1 MAEHDLLSLVSSP
14 AELVGQV
21 ERSRIDGAKRRQI
34 DVGASPPDAAEV
46 VLRAPLRVRPMSRLR
61 LRTVRILTSTL
72 LALGLGVWV
81 MSTDELDA
89 LAAVLSHPVKIV
101 ETKLDAVDIVV
112 RTPPSKVRAVA
123 LRLKRDG
130 IEASFASTRVP
141 SAATLRLLHHLGDD
155 AVPAI
160 NRGSV
165 LGWIHTPAELR
176 RDARRLHLGR
186 HFYYLEPSDPSFGEL
201 IMAHVTG
208 ARGVTGA
215 VQYRGEGAA
224 FSRTPGTGDIV
235 VVRLPASAGA
245 SRAVSRLV
253 VALRDS
259 RLSGVPLPTTPS

>member
-1 MAEHDLLSLVSSP
+1 
-14 AELVGQV
+14 
-21 ERSRIDGAKRRQI
+21 
-34 DVGASPPDAAEV
+34 
-46 VLRAPLRVRPMSRLR
+46 
-61 LRTVRILTSTL
+61 
-72 LALGLGVWV
+72 

-160 NRGSV
+160 NRGSM

-186 HFYYLEPSDPSFGEL
+186 HFYYLEPPNASFGEL
-201 IMAHVTG
+201 LLAHVTG
-208 ARGVTGA
+208 AQGVIGA
-215 VQYRGEGAA
+215 VQFRPDGAA
-224 FSRTPGTGDIV
+224 FSRTPGAGDIV
-235 VVRLPASAGA
+235 VVGLPVSAGA
-245 SRAVSRLV
+245 SRAVRRLV
-253 VALRDS
+253 VALHES